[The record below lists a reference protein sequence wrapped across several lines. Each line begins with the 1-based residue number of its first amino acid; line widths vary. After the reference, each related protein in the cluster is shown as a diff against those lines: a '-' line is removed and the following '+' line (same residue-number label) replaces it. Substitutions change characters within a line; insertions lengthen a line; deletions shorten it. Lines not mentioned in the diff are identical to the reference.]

1 MACAPLHIRTCA
13 FAILRQVVGRRLIR
27 QEISILII
35 TYNFPC
41 LSHFHTLNNYK
52 KENSPNQ
59 IGKEKMQKKNIYPF
73 QRWIKFWVYFSGLSS
88 RSTRVLWILH
98 LLCGYARCIF
108 FSITSRHLYLPCDIA
123 PSTYTFRLIWVLD
136 HPPSNTDSMWLSPF
150 MCHLYASSFTLN
162 LYVSIQFSTLY
173 P

>member
-1 MACAPLHIRTCA
+1 MACAPLHIGTCA

-59 IGKEKMQKKNIYPF
+59 IGKEKMQKKIIYPF
-73 QRWIKFWVYFSGLSS
+73 QRWIKIWVYFPGLSS

-98 LLCGYARCIF
+98 LLCGYARYIF
-108 FSITSRHLYLPCDIA
+108 FSITSRHLYLPCAIASLHLHTPLGLFGFWIIHRATLIQCDI
-123 PSTYTFRLIWVLD
+123 
-136 HPPSNTDSMWLSPF
+136 HLSWFPF
-150 MCHLYASSFTLN
+150 MPHPSPLIFMCL
-162 LYVSIQFSTLY
+162 
-173 P
+173 

>member
-1 MACAPLHIRTCA
+1 MACAPLHIGTCA

-59 IGKEKMQKKNIYPF
+59 NGKEKMQKKIFIHFKGESNFESTFPACLPVLHECYESYTSYAAMPDTYSLASHQDIYIFLVP
-73 QRWIKFWVYFSGLSS
+73 SHLS
-88 RSTRVLWILH
+88 IYIH
-98 LLCGYARCIF
+98 L
-108 FSITSRHLYLPCDIA
+108 
-123 PSTYTFRLIWVLD
+123 
-136 HPPSNTDSMWLSPF
+136 
-150 MCHLYASSFTLN
+150 
-162 LYVSIQFSTLY
+162 
-173 P
+173 

>member
-1 MACAPLHIRTCA
+1 MACAPLHIGTCA

-59 IGKEKMQKKNIYPF
+59 IGKEKMQKKLFIHFKGESNFESIFRACLPVLHECYESYTSYAAMLDAYSLASHQDIYIF
-73 QRWIKFWVYFSGLSS
+73 LVTS
-88 RSTRVLWILH
+88 LH
-98 LLCGYARCIF
+98 LHTPLGLF
-108 FSITSRHLYLPCDIA
+108 GF
-123 PSTYTFRLIWVLD
+123 
-136 HPPSNTDSMWLSPF
+136 
-150 MCHLYASSFTLN
+150 
-162 LYVSIQFSTLY
+162 
-173 P
+173 